1 MSASLSFIKKG
12 SGYDLSALDITN
24 CFSSAYDVYQLN
36 VISYVNSDLSA
47 YFWIQYLDSGGS
59 AITQAE
65 YTYGYENMTSYTSN
79 YSATNYVDNTAILTG
94 YGESDPDDSSSS
106 TIMIFSPYDSSS
118 YTFATHD
125 ISSQV
130 KGYGGAGIKGAS
142 VHKSTEQLSGLRL
155 FAQGS
160 NTMNYIEAN
169 IFGVD

>member
-1 MSASLSFIKKG
+1 MSASLSFIKKA

-36 VISYVNSDLSA
+36 IISYVNEDLA
-47 YFWIQYLDSGGS
+47 GYFWIQYLDSGGS
-59 AITQAE
+59 AISDAE
-65 YTYGYENMTSYTSN
+65 YNYGYENMTSYTSN
-79 YSATNYVDNTAILTG
+79 YSATNYVGNTAILTG
-94 YGESDPDDSSSS
+94 YGESDPTGSTSS

-125 ISSQV
+125 VATYV

-169 IFGVD
+169 IFGVN